1 MLEQTEMATSERG
14 RSIQPPK
21 LRMSKRLVDLWVA
34 AALLVL
40 TAPTMVVIALMLK
53 LTRTPIFEGQPYIGA
68 DGKVFQCW
76 QFFLGAR
83 FELIRRTRLDTLPH
97 LLNVLNGTMSLVG
110 PQPLTAQEMRRRPVA
125 QRDAYFSCR
134 PGLTGLWELEGRK
147 GIRSGPQLDRRYVTE
162 CCPRLD
168 LLILARTLIGITSG

>member
-1 MLEQTEMATSERG
+1 MLEQMEMATARG
-14 RSIQPPK
+14 WHSQPPK
-21 LRMSKRLVDLWVA
+21 LRMWKRATDFSI
-34 AALLVL
+34 AALLLLL
-40 TAPTMVVIALMLK
+40 TAPLMSLVALALK
-53 LTRTPIFEGQPYIGA
+53 VAGTSVFKGQPYVGA
-68 DGKVFQCW
+68 DGRVFPCW
-76 QFFLGAR
+76 QFFSEAPFEIIGHTGLGS
-83 FELIRRTRLDTLPH
+83 LPH

-110 PQPLTAQEMRRRPVA
+110 PQPLTAQEMRLRPVA

-168 LLILARTLIGITSG
+168 LLILARTLIGITNG